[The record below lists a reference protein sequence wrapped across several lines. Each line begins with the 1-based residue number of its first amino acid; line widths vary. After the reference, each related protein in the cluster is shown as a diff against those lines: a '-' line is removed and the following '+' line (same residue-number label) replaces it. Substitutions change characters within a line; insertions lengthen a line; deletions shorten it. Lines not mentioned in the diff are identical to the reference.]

1 MKSRIPLI
9 VAILL
14 ATFALGFAGSR
25 LINSVPHSPPP
36 AHASLPPKLASYL
49 GTFEPGAPSDY
60 GVVASFARTANRK
73 PNLVGYYSGWTQ
85 PFDMASAR
93 MLQAHGAIP
102 FVQIDPT
109 ATSIKGI
116 ASGTYDDYLRSYAD
130 SVRNFRHAV
139 VIGFGHEM
147 NASWYPWGYK
157 RVPAATFVGAWRH
170 IVTLFRG
177 EGAQNVTWLWTL
189 QAVEPGTGPI
199 ASWWPGAQYV
209 TWVGIDGYYYRPSE
223 TFFSIFGKTIAEVR
237 ALTGLPVLVSGGSVL
252 GGESEA
258 SVMRAA
264 LECALL
270 DARLRPCLGGRLAR
284 GFADRRL
291 LDDARVIH
299 ESTPIQPLEAYGHRD
314 TLVLTY
320 RAGSFQGED

>member
-1 MKSRIPLI
+1 MNSRIPLI
-9 VAILL
+9 LAVLL
-14 ATFALGFAGSR
+14 AMFALGFAGSR
-25 LINSVPHSPPP
+25 LISSVPHSPPP
-36 AHASLPPKLASYL
+36 AHASLPPALASYL

-60 GVVASFARTANRK
+60 GQVASFARTANRQ

-93 MLQAHGAIP
+93 MLQAHGAVP

-170 IVTLFRG
+170 IVTLFRE

-209 TWVGIDGYYYRPSE
+209 TWVGIDGFYYRPSD
-223 TFFSIFGKTIAEVR
+223 TFTNVFGKTITQVR
-237 ALTGLPVLVSGGSVL
+237 TFTSKPVLLS
-252 GGESEA
+252 
-258 SVMRAA
+258 
-264 LECALL
+264 ECAVGPAAGQFDKIQDLFRGM
-270 DARLRPCLGGRLAR
+270 AKYKTLGLVWFDKTQHGSIFHQDWRLADSVQAPPS
-284 GFADRRL
+284 FRL
-291 LDDARVIH
+291 GVRLELAPYH
-299 ESTPIQPLEAYGHRD
+299 PIG
-314 TLVLTY
+314 
-320 RAGSFQGED
+320 

>member
-1 MKSRIPLI
+1 MNSRVPLI
-9 VAILL
+9 VAVLL
-14 ATFALGFAGSR
+14 AMFALGFAGSR
-25 LINSVPHSPPP
+25 LVSSVPQSPPP
-36 AHASLPPKLASYL
+36 AHASLPPAPASYL

-60 GVVASFARTANRK
+60 GAVASFARTANRQ

-85 PFDMASAR
+85 PFDIASAR
-93 MLQAHGAIP
+93 MLQAHGAVP

-109 ATSIKGI
+109 AASIKAI
-116 ASGTYDDYLRSYAD
+116 ANGTYDDYLRSYAD

-189 QAVEPGTGPI
+189 QAAEPGTGPI

-209 TWVGIDGYYYRPSE
+209 TWVGIDGFYYRPSDS
-223 TFFSIFGKTIAEVR
+223 FASVFGKTITQVR
-237 ALTGLPVLVSGGSVL
+237 TFTSKPVLLSEIAVGPAAGQFAKIQDLFRGMAKYKTLGLVWFDKTQHGSIFHQ
-252 GGESEA
+252 
-258 SVMRAA
+258 
-264 LECALL
+264 
-270 DARLRPCLGGRLAR
+270 DWRLA
-284 GFADRRL
+284 D
-291 LDDARVIH
+291 
-299 ESTPIQPLEAYGHRD
+299 SLEAPP
-314 TLVLTY
+314 
-320 RAGSFQGED
+320 SFRLGVRLELAPYHPIG